1 MRRNR
6 IVFAVLWLLSLAGI
20 SFYGGAVS
28 YGFFFCMTLIPAVCL
43 LYLLAVYFCFH
54 IYQEIG
60 QRDVVC
66 SQPVSYYFVLQN
78 ESFFAFAGLGVTLFS
93 DLSYVEDIP
102 DGMEFEL
109 LPGDRYPFH
118 TRLVCRYR
126 GEYEV
131 GVKEI
136 AVRDFLRLF
145 SVRYRNPGTIKALV
159 KPRIPVLSVLRTLP
173 EALEY
178 ARRENRLAKDWPDV
192 TARDYQP
199 GDPLK
204 RVHWGAAAREGKLK
218 TREEYGEQKEGIVL
232 FLDTKRYGT
241 DRREFLPLENRMLE
255 IVLALGMVFVRENL
269 PFSFYWGQRQPRSMQ
284 VERMPDFD
292 ALYGQMCEL
301 AFDPLEDPEAM
312 PEALAGSGRLNGS
325 RIVVGVLHEL
335 GSAVLELADRLA
347 REGTLVVLYLTG
359 AGKQGRPVPQNEPLL
374 RIVEI
379 PTEADLEEL
388 L

>member
-1 MRRNR
+1 MKRNR
-6 IVFAVLWLLSLAGI
+6 IVFAALWLLSLAGI

-60 QRDVVC
+60 QRDVVS

-78 ESFFAFAGLGVTLFS
+78 ESFFAFAGLGVSLFS

-118 TRLVCRYR
+118 TRLVCKYR

-159 KPRIPVLSVLRTLP
+159 KPRIPVLSGLRTLP

-178 ARRENRLAKDWPDV
+178 ARRENRLARDWPDSS
-192 TARDYQP
+192 ARDYLP

-204 RVHWGAAAREGKLK
+204 RIHWGATAREGKLK
-218 TREEYGEQKEGIVL
+218 TREEYGEEKEGIVL
-232 FLDTKRYGT
+232 FLDTRRYGT
-241 DRREFLPLENRMLE
+241 DRAAYLALENRMLE
-255 IVLALGMVFVRENL
+255 IVLALGMVFARENL
-269 PFSFYWGQRQPRSMQ
+269 PFSFFCGQRQPRFLQ

-292 ALYGQMCEL
+292 VLYEQMCEL
-301 AFDPLEDPEAM
+301 AFDPQDDADVML
-312 PEALAGSGRLNGS
+312 EALRESGRLNGC
-325 RIVVGVLHEL
+325 RIVIGVLHRLSSAAL
-335 GSAVLELADRLA
+335 GLADRLA
-347 REGTLVVLYLTG
+347 REGTLTVFYLTG
-359 AGKQGRPVPQNEPLL
+359 AREAGEPVPQSAPLR

-379 PTEADLEEL
+379 PVEAELEGL